1 MISGSDGRDQCLA
14 SVVVPAYNGEDHIG
28 RCLNSLCEQTLDDI
42 EIIVVDDGSKD
53 NTRQV
58 AESVLSSSGRSYKIV
73 SQSNQGVSVARNRGL
88 EMSSGKYVLFLD
100 CDDYLHPS
108 CLSKVVDMAESTGS
122 EIVFC
127 GYDYVSETGEIVR
140 AYTSRYRYLDGPTP
154 GPEVLVSV
162 FLENVSVWTGNTI
175 YRKGFLDMYNLRYT
189 KGRILAQDVE
199 FEFKALFHARSV
211 SSVNEVLSFYLQR
224 PSSVTSTVSL
234 PKRFIGIDVLF
245 AVREH
250 FTQWICQHTPS
261 GSALAYEVEDVSVG
275 EADLLGDSG
284 SLDCS
289 LRGDSNLDLLPLQV
303 QALEYL
309 DKYMIPL
316 GLAGVFGS
324 LSSEGYP
331 KRELKKILE
340 DRPEFVEA
348 LGKFERIPE
357 ANLSFRR
364 ALQVRLLQH
373 FPYVY
378 FIVCRIVGIIRG
390 L

>member
-28 RCLNSLCEQTLDDI
+28 RCLKSLCEQTLDDI

-162 FLENVSVWTGNTI
+162 FLENVSVWTGNTM
-175 YRKGFLDMYNLRYT
+175 YRKGFLDKYNLRYT

-250 FTQWICQHTPS
+250 FTQWICQHTAS
-261 GSALAYEVEDVSVG
+261 SSALAYEVEDVSVG
-275 EADLLGDSG
+275 EA
-284 SLDCS
+284 
-289 LRGDSNLDLLPLQV
+289 DLLPLQV